1 MRSDNGVLIS
11 LEKNSFRTIQVI
23 TYLGYEM
30 NKKIKGKQKL
40 KPVEKIKFAEEKS
53 YCFNIKAATIS
64 YGFIIFFL

>member
-30 NKKIKGKQKL
+30 NKKNKGKQKL
-40 KPVEKIKFAEEKS
+40 KPVEKI
-53 YCFNIKAATIS
+53 
-64 YGFIIFFL
+64 